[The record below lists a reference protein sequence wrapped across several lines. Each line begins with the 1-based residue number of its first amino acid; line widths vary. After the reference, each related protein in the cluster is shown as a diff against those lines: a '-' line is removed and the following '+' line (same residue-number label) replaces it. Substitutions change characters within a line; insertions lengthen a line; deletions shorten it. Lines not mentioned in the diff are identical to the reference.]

1 MKLTPNLL
9 KKIIIEEKAKL
20 ASVKKTKEVDAD
32 ELASSLEKHVD
43 HLALLKIKE
52 VRIKRKLLKIQEAK
66 KQTAKTIKNLS

>member
-20 ASVKKTKEVDAD
+20 VSAKKAKEVDAD

>member
-20 ASVKKTKEVDAD
+20 ASAKKAKEVDAD

>member
-20 ASVKKTKEVDAD
+20 ASAKAKEVDAD
-32 ELASSLEKHVD
+32 EFASSLEKHVD

-52 VRIKRKLLKIQEAK
+52 ARIRRKLTKIEEAK
-66 KQTAKTIKNLS
+66 KKTVKRIKNLS